1 MRQINTLLGLDNY
14 ENNNCILLINNNV
27 NLSIEIKLLEKY
39 VILKMIMNFIKQN
52 KYLWYIKKNLK

>member
-27 NLSIEIKLLEKY
+27 NSSIEIKLLEKY
-39 VILKMIMNFIKQN
+39 VILKMIMNFIKQT
-52 KYLWYIKKNLK
+52 KYL